1 VSMPVTRYLTAA
13 MTEDDLPAV
22 MEIDRQ
28 SFAQPWSESTYR
40 TELRNRRDCRY
51 VTARRVSAAGS
62 QIVGYGGLWLVVDDG
77 HITTLA
83 VAPDQRGRGIGGL
96 LLEALIDAALSI
108 GAAQLTLE
116 VRAGNRAAQRLY
128 LSYGFAPV
136 ATRARYYQDNGEDAL
151 IMWTDD
157 IRTDTYQQRLMQ
169 LRARTAE
176 RLAADQPPQSG
187 ASSE

>member
-1 VSMPVTRYLTAA
+1 MSTTAVRYLTSP
-13 MTEDDLPAV
+13 MSDDDLPAV

-51 VTARRVSAAGS
+51 VTARRIDAAGS
-62 QIVGYGGLWLVVDDG
+62 RIVGYGGLWLVVDDG

-83 VAPDQRGRGIGGL
+83 VAADQRGRGIGGL
-96 LLEALIDAALSI
+96 LLEALIDAALAI

-116 VRAGNRAAQRLY
+116 VRAGNLAAQRLY
-128 LSYGFAPV
+128 LAYGFAPV
-136 ATRARYYQDNGEDAL
+136 ATRARYYHDNGEDAL

-157 IRTDTYQQRLMQ
+157 IRSDAFQQRLAQ

-176 RLAADQPPQSG
+176 RTAAD
-187 ASSE
+187 